1 MIDPEVALAARRKRT
16 HDELEE
22 LRRRF
27 VRSSEDDL
35 GRRRKQAHDKT
46 ERLRARFDRG
56 GVGFDPPFHA
66 EAEPPRPR
74 SRRTATEDRGG
85 ATPRLAGRGGRRPR
99 G

>member
-27 VRSSEDDL
+27 VRSSEEDL
-35 GRRRKQAHDKT
+35 ARRRKQAHDKT

-56 GVGFDPPFHA
+56 GVGFDPFHA
-66 EAEPPRPR
+66 ETDPPRPR

-85 ATPRLAGRGGRRPR
+85 ATPELAGRGGRRR
-99 G
+99 RS